1 MGEFIETVFDFADND
16 GTIVDFA
23 NFCYLLHIKV
33 GCEGQGCNLNQMAK
47 KITDYLKKSNSLD
60 SRKFLFIEHY
70 FNNKDIMQSLLFL
83 HKNQDTCFELT
94 NALKINQ

>member
-47 KITDYLKKSNSLD
+47 KITDYLKKKQFF
-60 SRKFLFIEHY
+60 RQQKVFVHRTLF
-70 FNNKDIMQSLLFL
+70 
-83 HKNQDTCFELT
+83 
-94 NALKINQ
+94 